1 MIWKVSPLGSAAPF
15 CCLLYFFLFLSISY
29 TRCLWSSSLSHYH
42 LYLPQTLM
50 TRPFLSQLVSQTY
63 FHILFSWHGS
73 SAHSHSCR
81 CSWLQWLTNYQK
93 TMFYSSLS
101 SVLPPFPDVPRALEP
116 AGEYYPPSQKG
127 EINKWNSNAIYWKCW
142 LIQSRELG
150 KRTAMCLDRRINLE
164 NIESIWQGKQVARKG
179 TCGRMLT
186 MIDSSACCRDMQCI

>member
-1 MIWKVSPLGSAAPF
+1 MIIITLT
-15 CCLLYFFLFLSISY
+15 L
-29 TRCLWSSSLSHYH
+29 SSLSTSHPH
-42 LYLPQTLM
+42 DPPLSSPTSFPNLLSYLVFLALFFCTQPQL
-50 TRPFLSQLVSQTY
+50 PVFLIAMADQLPEDNV
-63 FHILFSWHGS
+63 
-73 SAHSHSCR
+73 
-81 CSWLQWLTNYQK
+81 LQH
-93 TMFYSSLS
+93 SSLS

-164 NIESIWQGKQVARKG
+164 NIGSIWQGKQVARKG